1 MGVRVERTDL
11 AGIGF
16 RDDVITHEGAR
27 IGVLT
32 YREGGREVAIFADD
46 DPDAIAARVT
56 LTAAEADAL
65 SELLGQAK
73 TLEFL
78 NGIDGGASGLYTEH
92 LTLPSDSRFI
102 DHELG
107 LTKARTKTGV
117 SIVAIIRGE
126 DIVPSPEPTE
136 VILSDDLLV
145 AVGTRKG
152 LDALTEILSDS
163 RA

>member
-1 MGVRVERTDL
+1 M
-11 AGIGF
+11 
-16 RDDVITHEGAR
+16 
-27 IGVLT
+27 
-32 YREGGREVAIFADD
+32 
-46 DPDAIAARVT
+46 T